1 MNGRRLMGETLGE
14 IVSGALD
21 LNAAAA
27 ARVQVTS
34 LELDLPIDVRLALD
48 GQVPM
53 LVGDVP
59 LFHWRTDFD
68 PPPARLRVTC
78 HAVPFAVVEGV
89 SA

>member
-1 MNGRRLMGETLGE
+1 MNGRRLMGEMLSE
-14 IVSGALD
+14 IASGALD
-21 LNAAAA
+21 LTPPAAALV
-27 ARVQVTS
+27 RVTS
-34 LELDLPIDVRLALD
+34 LELDLPIDLRLALD

-78 HAVPFAVVEGV
+78 MAAPFAAVEEVGV
-89 SA
+89 